1 MNPKTKLTLT
11 DPKHGVNI
19 QDLDPTLLKEVDVFE
34 IKSKDDLTPDLLHKI
49 FSTHVAVIR
58 DA

>member
-1 MNPKTKLTLT
+1 MNPKTKLALT
-11 DPKHGVNI
+11 DPKHGVKI
-19 QDLDPTLLKEVDVFE
+19 EDLDPTLLKEVDVFE

-49 FSTHVAVIR
+49 FGTHVAVIR

>member
-1 MNPKTKLTLT
+1 MNPKTKLALT
-11 DPKHGVNI
+11 DPKHDVKI

-34 IKSKDDLTPDLLHKI
+34 IKSKDDLTPNLLHKI
-49 FSTHVAVIR
+49 FGSNVAVIR

>member
-1 MNPKTKLTLT
+1 MNPKTKLALT
-11 DPKHGVNI
+11 DPKHDVKI

-34 IKSKDDLTPDLLHKI
+34 IKSKDDLTPVLLHKI
-49 FSTHVAVIR
+49 FRSNVAVIR

>member
-1 MNPKTKLTLT
+1 MK
-11 DPKHGVNI
+11 I
-19 QDLDPTLLKEVDVFE
+19 EDLDPTLLKEVDVFE

-49 FSTHVAVIR
+49 FGTHVAVIR